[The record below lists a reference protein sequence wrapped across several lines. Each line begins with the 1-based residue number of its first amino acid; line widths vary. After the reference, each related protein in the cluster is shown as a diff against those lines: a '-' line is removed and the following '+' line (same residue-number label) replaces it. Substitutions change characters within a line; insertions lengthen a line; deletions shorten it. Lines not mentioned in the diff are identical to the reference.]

1 MALYPCAT
9 FVLWPVPCHDPVK
22 LTFTGGPRAYKLG
35 PCRGCAES
43 RLYWFAGRPRQGA
56 LAAPAELSVSFHMLA
71 VATPVT
77 KTGFPELA
85 VLPSG
90 FRHPEFSHLA
100 VAAART
106 QAQPAVD
113 GCNPNTLRLSKVAS
127 GLSQSDS
134 GGPNSLYTITQ
145 NISELLGAPLLER
158 RPTVAYS
165 AMYTVCTESAAEQ
178 RGRHSRRDR
187 G

>member
-1 MALYPCAT
+1 MVSGMWSRRCCDALLFATWLRHRGQPAYKQQALHELPCTTVTGVALYPCAT

-100 VAAART
+100 EAAARSLV
-106 QAQPAVD
+106 AIFPRPNCLSLLAGCAVKK
-113 GCNPNTLRLSKVAS
+113 LAS
-127 GLSQSDS
+127 
-134 GGPNSLYTITQ
+134 
-145 NISELLGAPLLER
+145 EH
-158 RPTVAYS
+158 
-165 AMYTVCTESAAEQ
+165 
-178 RGRHSRRDR
+178 RHSRL
-187 G
+187 